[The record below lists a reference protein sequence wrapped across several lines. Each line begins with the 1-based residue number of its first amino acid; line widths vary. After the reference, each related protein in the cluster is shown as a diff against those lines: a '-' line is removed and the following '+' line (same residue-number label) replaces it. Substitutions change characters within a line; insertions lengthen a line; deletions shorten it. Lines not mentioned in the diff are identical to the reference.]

1 VVNRDAMANPQC
13 LDWYV
18 AFAKE
23 RATSS

>member
-1 VVNRDAMANPQC
+1 VNRDAMANPQC

-23 RATSS
+23 RAAS